1 MLVKILLFILLYD
14 ENLTFIIPPSHTEEI
29 TSSLNLLFSKGLKR
43 RGFGFAELV
52 QLDLVHELFYFLY
65 LCGCI
70 VVLYLKNRAN
80 QTVLFCSYAY
90 WLGQT

>member
-1 MLVKILLFILLYD
+1 M
-14 ENLTFIIPPSHTEEI
+14 
-29 TSSLNLLFSKGLKR
+29 
-43 RGFGFAELV
+43 RGFGFTELV

-80 QTVLFCSYAY
+80 QTPLFCSYAY